1 MKEKAYFHLPG
12 LFEFYALYRL
22 FLPLFFEHR
31 EYFYDWCGIGSIYG
45 APEGCLWGGGRV
57 DCGDCDPRDALAL
70 LRDYG
75 ISARLTFS
83 NSLLRP
89 EHLADPRCNA
99 LCRLFESS
107 GENGIIVHSDLL
119 AEHVRQH
126 YPGLYLV
133 SSTTKV
139 LTDFSAFRQ
148 ELARPEFRYVVPD
161 FRLNPALEQL
171 RALSP
176 QEKAKVEFLCNECC
190 WFSCQDRKACYE
202 DVSRMALGEKS
213 IHRCT
218 SPNAA
223 GGYRFSKAMEN
234 PGFIGIDDIKNIY
247 LPLGFSNFKIEGRS
261 LGSAIVLEFLLY
273 YMTKPEYHLKV
284 REEIYLDNTLDL
296 F

>member
-1 MKEKAYFHLPG
+1 MDQFTAQYHLPG

-57 DCGDCDPRDALAL
+57 SCGDCDPRDALAL

-89 EHLADPRCNA
+89 EHLSDPRCNA

-119 AEHVRQH
+119 VDHLRQH

-148 ELARPEFRYVVPD
+148 EHRVITGVTLRSSKQCYSFDSQTDVHFGPLSDEQIEYYIDTYKPFDKAGAYGIQEWIGYV
-161 FRLNPALEQL
+161 AIQ
-171 RALSP
+171 
-176 QEKAKVEFLCNECC
+176 
-190 WFSCQDRKACYE
+190 
-202 DVSRMALGEKS
+202 
-213 IHRCT
+213 
-218 SPNAA
+218 
-223 GGYRFSKAMEN
+223 
-234 PGFIGIDDIKNIY
+234 GIDGSFYNVMG
-247 LPLGFSNFKIEGRS
+247 LPIQK
-261 LGSAIVLEFLLY
+261 LY
-273 YMTKPEYHLKV
+273 NE
-284 REEIYLDNTLDL
+284 LDRFIDQL
-296 F
+296 